1 MQSSP
6 DRIVSCVCAPSRV
19 HRFDYGKMSL
29 KRHKQIQTI
38 NSLSR
43 KIHLLALI
51 NLYISHNE
59 MLSTGFRFGLITKLG
74 DVLKIFYA
82 NIRRFRFDS
91 ALLFLLICFFAI
103 LQNANVC
110 RELTNHRVLAVALR
124 WEWANY
130 SRDFRSFATTEKKTD
145 RSIDGRLYA
154 TKSKPKPMHRTIANY
169 WWKPKWYGIFIL
181 FSSAHLLVASLFFGL
196 TVWLWGDL
204 MFGISAS
211 CALHSNKLVFIRCV
225 LCVCEWLWI
234 TNIKSIIIIRLN
246 SDCLKRC
253 SHIWIVV
260 NANSAQIFIIC
271 IICVWWLNQIALL
284 KCKSMRYNPLNIMR
298 LDRFQLTMVLF
309 IARLDAESLSLRL
322 ESLLTHLMCR
332 RDERGRMCLLPKF
345 RYETIQNN

>member
-6 DRIVSCVCAPSRV
+6 DRIVLCAPSRV

-91 ALLFLLICFFAI
+91 ALLFLPICFFAI

-124 WEWANY
+124 
-130 SRDFRSFATTEKKTD
+130 
-145 RSIDGRLYA
+145 
-154 TKSKPKPMHRTIANY
+154 
-169 WWKPKWYGIFIL
+169 
-181 FSSAHLLVASLFFGL
+181 
-196 TVWLWGDL
+196 
-204 MFGISAS
+204 
-211 CALHSNKLVFIRCV
+211 
-225 LCVCEWLWI
+225 
-234 TNIKSIIIIRLN
+234 
-246 SDCLKRC
+246 
-253 SHIWIVV
+253 
-260 NANSAQIFIIC
+260 
-271 IICVWWLNQIALL
+271 
-284 KCKSMRYNPLNIMR
+284 
-298 LDRFQLTMVLF
+298 
-309 IARLDAESLSLRL
+309 
-322 ESLLTHLMCR
+322 
-332 RDERGRMCLLPKF
+332 
-345 RYETIQNN
+345 